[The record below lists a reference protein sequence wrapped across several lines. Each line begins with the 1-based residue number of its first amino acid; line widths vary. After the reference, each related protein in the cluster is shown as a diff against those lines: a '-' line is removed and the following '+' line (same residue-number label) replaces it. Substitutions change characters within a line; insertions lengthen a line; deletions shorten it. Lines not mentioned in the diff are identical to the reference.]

1 MFESVL
7 WLPHKVEHRTICQSY
22 IVIHTM
28 TCVLT
33 KRTTQLT
40 VFETRLSGVIFHFS
54 VQLHTSTNIINTYV
68 TNHIYK
74 LNILQVG
81 VSFRKKILLTLK
93 ALQMFKDITARK
105 SGQEE
110 KLS

>member
-1 MFESVL
+1 
-7 WLPHKVEHRTICQSY
+7 
-22 IVIHTM
+22 M
-28 TCVLT
+28 TCVLK

-54 VQLHTSTNIINTYV
+54 VQMHTSTNIINTYV

-81 VSFRKKILLTLK
+81 VSFRKRYFLLWRHWKCLK
-93 ALQMFKDITARK
+93 TERPEK